1 MKRLALVIA
10 SACGIGYA
18 PWASGTVASAAA
30 LAPFYLLRDRP
41 GLYTLTLI
49 ALLAAGVWSGT
60 EAERLLREKDSH
72 KIVID
77 EVAGMLLAAA
87 YLPADPLYPL
97 AAFFLF
103 RLLDVWKP
111 GVIRRVQAWPGGW
124 GVMADD
130 VLAGVTTNLVLQA
143 ASLFLPY

>member
-1 MKRLALVIA
+1 MRRLAIAVA
-10 SACGIGYA
+10 SAAGIGYA

-30 LAPFYLLRDRP
+30 LLPFFLLRDRP
-41 GLYTLTLI
+41 WLYALVLLG
-49 ALLAAGVWSGT
+49 LLALGVWSST
-60 EAERLLREKDSH
+60 EAERALREKDSH

-87 YLPADPLYPL
+87 YLPHDLVYPL

-111 GVIRRVQAWPGGW
+111 GVIRRVQSWSGGW
-124 GVMADD
+124 GIMADD
-130 VLAGVTTNLVLQA
+130 VLAGVTTNLVLQV